1 MNILFYAILFIIGIV
16 VGSIWAIQANEIPK
30 ELAMKKT
37 HHSNKKNEELASNL
51 TYIIIG
57 GVISVI
63 LADVLKINI
72 NEFDLFKITI
82 YIFAMLYISTLILV
96 AGIDRLYSKIEKS
109 LITFGII
116 TSIIYMIYLIA
127 IDLKSI
133 YIEAIYLAIYLI
145 LLIIDAF
152 LLRKYAKDSYIID
165 TLLLLMIII
174 VYTNLNILI
183 DTVLMAIIAVGL
195 YVFMLKRKKR
205 KQGNKKIKINEIP
218 VGYFISASNII
229 VLFMTRFFQNY
240 CI

>member
-1 MNILFYAILFIIGIV
+1 MNTLFYAILFVIGV
-16 VGSIWAIQANEIPK
+16 VIGSIWAIQANKIPQS
-30 ELAMKKT
+30 LSMKKT
-37 HHSNKKNEELASNL
+37 HHSNKNNEELISNL

-57 GVISVI
+57 GVASVI
-63 LADVLKINI
+63 LANVLKINI
-72 NEFDLFKITI
+72 YELDLFKITI
-82 YIFAMLYISTLILV
+82 YIFAMLYISTLILI
-96 AGIDRLYSKIEKS
+96 AGIDRIYSKIEKS
-109 LITFGII
+109 MITFGIMA
-116 TSIIYMIYLIA
+116 SIIYMLYLCA

-133 YIEAIYLAIYLI
+133 YLNGIYLAIYLV

-174 VYTNLNILI
+174 VFTNLNILI

-205 KQGNKKIKINEIP
+205 KQGNKKLKISEIP

-229 VLFMTRFFQNY
+229 VLFMTKFFQNY
-240 CI
+240 FC